1 MLFWALLFTSF
12 ILAPIVLNYS
22 FLFGQ
27 ENNSTKIIAP
37 RLSEDL
43 TNQDRV
49 LIKLTPS
56 GTTAEADVDPR
67 NIKVKVGTTVIWEN
81 MLPEKVYIQSK
92 PDESHSEGELLNGTY
107 FFPGESREE
116 KLDEVGTFIYDGS
129 NGFGSYYVRGSIKVV
144 EEGTEDMEI
153 TVKTSENQT
162 ANSNTSNV
170 SNKQE
175 QVLFDTESFEPNEVQ
190 SYSDS
195 KLGITIKHPIDWK
208 ITDLKNG
215 IQLIKEENR
224 IYVEVRKHD
233 LDSIGVPLKQ
243 YVGDYIKERSSI
255 REDFKLL
262 NLTET
267 TISENLPAYKA
278 IYTFLKTENQKDFTT
293 GGTTNNILRIW
304 TFAQDNAYLFA
315 YVADEDNYDSYLPIA
330 EEIIESIEFIPI
342 SIQSNDNSEEDEED
356 SSDSDSKDN
365 DDDDDF
371 EDKDGDGD
379 IDCKDT
385 GNNVKVGSDD
395 PHDLDRDGDGIGCE
409 E

>member
-1 MLFWALLFTSF
+1 MNSSL
-12 ILAPIVLNYS
+12 
-22 FLFGQ
+22 LFGQ
-27 ENNSTKIIAP
+27 ETNSTKIIAP
-37 RLSEDL
+37 KLSDDL
-43 TNQDRV
+43 THQDTV

-56 GTTAEADVDPR
+56 ETTAEADVSPK

-81 MLPEKVYIQSK
+81 MLPEKIYVQSK
-92 PDESHSEGELLNGTY
+92 PDENHSEGEILNGTY

-116 KLDEVGTFIYDGS
+116 KLDQIGTFIYDGS
-129 NGFGSYYVRGSIKVV
+129 NGFGSYYVRGSINVV
-144 EEGTEDMEI
+144 EEATADIGIPVETSGTQML
-153 TVKTSENQT
+153 
-162 ANSNTSNV
+162 NSATGND

-175 QVLFDTESFEPNEVQ
+175 HQLLLASESSESSEAQ
-190 SYSDS
+190 SYSNS
-195 KLGITIKHPIDWK
+195 KLGISVKHPIDWK
-208 ITDLKNG
+208 TTDLKNG
-215 IQLIKEENR
+215 IQLIKEENS

-233 LDSIGVPLKQ
+233 LDSIVVPLKQ

-255 REDFKLL
+255 REDFNLL
-262 NLTET
+262 NITET
-267 TISENLPAYKA
+267 TISENHPAYKA

-293 GGTTNNILRIW
+293 GGTTNKILRIW
-304 TFAQDNAYLFA
+304 TFAQNNVYLFA
-315 YVADEDNYDSYLPIA
+315 YVADEDNFDSYLPIA
-330 EEIIESIEFIPI
+330 EKIIASIEFIPI
-342 SIQSNDNSEEDEED
+342 SIQSNDNSEEDGGD
-356 SSDSDSKDN
+356 SSDSDKKDNNSDSKDNDDDDDSKDN